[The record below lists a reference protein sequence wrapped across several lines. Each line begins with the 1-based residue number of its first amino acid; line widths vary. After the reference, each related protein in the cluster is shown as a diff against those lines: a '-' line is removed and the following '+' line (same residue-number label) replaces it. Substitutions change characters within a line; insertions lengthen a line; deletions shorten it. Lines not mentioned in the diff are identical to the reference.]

1 MQKYNKQ
8 EQYKNAS
15 NKNNTEILVTG
26 KIQQYLLLK
35 TIQHYLLQ
43 RTIQKITATRNN
55 AKIQQTGTMQTY

>member
-26 KIQQYLLLK
+26 NNTAILVTENNT
-35 TIQHYLLQ
+35 TILV
-43 RTIQKITATRNN
+43 TENN
-55 AKIQQTGTMQTY
+55 TKNNS